1 MTHVQPITVLR
12 LADCFIAH
20 SIHLFLVIATL
31 MTYKTKEINLP
42 RHSAQNDKQ
51 STTFFH
57 MLLGVSI
64 YMLFGVRT
72 TLSPCSDRANL
83 RVDCNYV
90 LYVSS
95 LTGQSFNLFSNNSRQ
110 QCNIH
115 ASRNWLQA
123 VSLYNKGHD
132 HANPTFFRDKT
143 LPDIVSKLL
152 S

>member
-1 MTHVQPITVLR
+1 
-12 LADCFIAH
+12 
-20 SIHLFLVIATL
+20 

-72 TLSPCSDRANL
+72 ALSLYLLVAIEL
-83 RVDCNYV
+83 IYV

-95 LTGQSFNLFSNNSRQ
+95 MKDQSFNLFSNSSRQ
-110 QCNIH
+110 RCNIH

>member
-1 MTHVQPITVLR
+1 
-12 LADCFIAH
+12 
-20 SIHLFLVIATL
+20 
-31 MTYKTKEINLP
+31 
-42 RHSAQNDKQ
+42 
-51 STTFFH
+51 
-57 MLLGVSI
+57 MLLGVLI
-64 YMLFGVRT
+64 CTLFGVRT
-72 TLSPCSDRANL
+72 TLSPCGDRANL

-110 QCNIH
+110 RCNIH

-132 HANPTFFRDKT
+132 HANPAFFRDKT